1 MGAMYRLKAYFGMV
15 PAEDM
20 AEYADEP
27 PVERYAG
34 RRREYAGDR
43 WGDGEYAA
51 RARIRPRAGVRGRIA
66 RRPRSPS
73 SAAPMF
79 AAPRSGSPTT
89 GTPTATTTTG
99 TAAPPGSR
107 AARSRWSA
115 RGRPVSRLDR
125 EPVRGAGLGPSAVR
139 GALAM
144 DTDALREPALRDP
157 TCGIRRCGSRPCG
170 SPPGCPSGPAPAV
183 PEQRLGG
190 AAALARITTLQP
202 RSYNEARTIGERYRD
217 GVPVIM
223 NLTEL
228 DDAAAKRLVDFA
240 AGLAFAL
247 RGSIDK
253 VTSRVF
259 LLTPADVEVSADDA
273 RRLAERGLFRQD

>member
-27 PVERYAG
+27 PAERYAG
-34 RRREYAGDR
+34 RRREYPGDR
-43 WGDGEYAA
+43 WGDSDYAGERDYGAEREYVPASRDVRVEA
-51 RARIRPRAGVRGRIA
+51 RAAE
-66 RRPRSPS
+66 
-73 SAAPMF
+73 
-79 AAPRSGSPTT
+79 
-89 GTPTATTTTG
+89 
-99 TAAPPGSR
+99 SR
-107 AARSRWSA
+107 AAEGRGADPRGAEIRVADDRVADRYDDDWDRRPAREPSRPVA
-115 RGRPVSRLDR
+115 VERPREAVSRLDR

-144 DTDALREPALRDP
+144 DTDALRDPALREPALREP
-157 TCGIRRCGSRPCG
+157 TRLPER
-170 SPPGCPSGPAPAV
+170 ATTPAV

>member
-15 PAEDM
+15 PAEELG
-20 AEYADEP
+20 EYTDGLERHAAARRAVREPVDEGWD
-27 PVERYAG
+27 EDRYA
-34 RRREYAGDR
+34 RRDASDDRDARRGDR
-43 WGDGEYAA
+43 RDDGYDDEWDH
-51 RARIRPRAGVRGRIA
+51 RPSRPTIVDRTLASVRE
-66 RRPRSPS
+66 P
-73 SAAPMF
+73 F
-79 AAPRSGSPTT
+79 
-89 GTPTATTTTG
+89 
-99 TAAPPGSR
+99 
-107 AARSRWSA
+107 
-115 RGRPVSRLDR
+115 R
-125 EPVRGAGLGPSAVR
+125 EPVRGPGPSAVR
-139 GALAM
+139 GSLAM
-144 DTDALREPALRDP
+144 DPDADQDYAQREPAR
-157 TCGIRRCGSRPCG
+157 SSERP
-170 SPPGCPSGPAPAV
+170 PAV
-183 PEQRLGG
+183 PEPREPARGQ
-190 AAALARITTLQP
+190 AALARITTLQP

-273 RRLAERGLFRQD
+273 RKLAERGHFRQD

>member
-15 PAEDM
+15 PAEEM

-27 PVERYAG
+27 PAERYTG

-43 WGDGEYAA
+43 WGDADYAA
-51 RARIRPRAGVRGRIA
+51 EREPRDVRVADERSAERYDDDWDRRPVREPSRAVALERPREV
-66 RRPRSPS
+66 
-73 SAAPMF
+73 
-79 AAPRSGSPTT
+79 
-89 GTPTATTTTG
+89 
-99 TAAPPGSR
+99 
-107 AARSRWSA
+107 
-115 RGRPVSRLDR
+115 VSRLDR
-125 EPVRGAGLGPSAVR
+125 EPVRGVAGPGSGLGSSAVR

-144 DTDALREPALRDP
+144 DTDALRESALREP
-157 TCGIRRCGSRPCG
+157 VRLPERP
-170 SPPGCPSGPAPAV
+170 PPPAV

>member
-15 PAEDM
+15 PAEEM

-27 PVERYAG
+27 PAERYPA
-34 RRREYAGDR
+34 RRLRDYSGDR
-43 WGDGEYAA
+43 WGDGDFAAEREYAGA
-51 RARIRPRAGVRGRIA
+51 SRDVRVAEERSAERYDDWDRRPVREPSRPVGLERPREVVA
-66 RRPRSPS
+66 
-73 SAAPMF
+73 
-79 AAPRSGSPTT
+79 
-89 GTPTATTTTG
+89 
-99 TAAPPGSR
+99 
-107 AARSRWSA
+107 
-115 RGRPVSRLDR
+115 RLDR
-125 EPVRGAGLGPSAVR
+125 EPVRGMVGASSGPAVR

-144 DTDALREPALRDP
+144 DTDALREPPLRDALREP
-157 TCGIRRCGSRPCG
+157 ALREPALREPSRLPERPA
-170 SPPGCPSGPAPAV
+170 SPPA
-183 PEQRLGG
+183 QRLGG

-273 RRLAERGLFRQD
+273 RRLAERGLRSE

>member
-15 PAEDM
+15 PAEEM

-27 PVERYAG
+27 PVERYAS
-34 RRREYAGDR
+34 RRREYSGDR
-43 WGDGEYAA
+43 WGDSDYAA
-51 RARIRPRAGVRGRIA
+51 ERDLRDVRVADDRGPERYDDDWDRRPVREPVRAVALERPREV
-66 RRPRSPS
+66 
-73 SAAPMF
+73 
-79 AAPRSGSPTT
+79 
-89 GTPTATTTTG
+89 
-99 TAAPPGSR
+99 
-107 AARSRWSA
+107 
-115 RGRPVSRLDR
+115 VSRLDR
-125 EPVRGAGLGPSAVR
+125 EPVRGVPAGGGLGS
-139 GALAM
+139 
-144 DTDALREPALRDP
+144 
-157 TCGIRRCGSRPCG
+157 
-170 SPPGCPSGPAPAV
+170 PAV
-183 PEQRLGG
+183 PEQRLGS
-190 AAALARITTLQP
+190 ASALSRITTLQP

>member
-1 MGAMYRLKAYFGMV
+1 MAST
-15 PAEDM
+15 PATVST
-20 AEYADEP
+20 P
-27 PVERYAG
+27 P
-34 RRREYAGDR
+34 
-43 WGDGEYAA
+43 
-51 RARIRPRAGVRGRIA
+51 
-66 RRPRSPS
+66 
-73 SAAPMF
+73 
-79 AAPRSGSPTT
+79 SGSTRPHR
-89 GTPTATTTTG
+89 ATSG
-99 TAAPPGSR
+99 SLESR
-107 AARSRWSA
+107 AAEVRSTDVRSA
-115 RGRPVSRLDR
+115 EVRVADDRAAERYDDDWDRRPAREPSRPVAVERPRETVSRLDR
-125 EPVRGAGLGPSAVR
+125 EPVRGGLGPSAVR

-144 DTDALREPALRDP
+144 DTDALRDPALRDP
-157 TCGIRRCGSRPCG
+157 TLRDPTLRDPTLREPTLREPTRLPERP
-170 SPPGCPSGPAPAV
+170 ATPAV

>member
-27 PVERYAG
+27 PVERYPA
-34 RRREYAGDR
+34 RRRDYPGERWDADFVAEREPRDVRVEERGADR
-43 WGDGEYAA
+43 YDDDWERRPVREPSRSIGLE
-51 RARIRPRAGVRGRIA
+51 RPREVVA
-66 RRPRSPS
+66 
-73 SAAPMF
+73 
-79 AAPRSGSPTT
+79 
-89 GTPTATTTTG
+89 
-99 TAAPPGSR
+99 
-107 AARSRWSA
+107 
-115 RGRPVSRLDR
+115 RLDR
-125 EPVRGAGLGPSAVR
+125 EPVRGMVGAGGLGSSAVR

-144 DTDALREPALRDP
+144 DTDALREPPLRDSALRESALRESALREPALREP
-157 TCGIRRCGSRPCG
+157 TLRGPLLREPSRLPERPT
-170 SPPGCPSGPAPAV
+170 PPPAV

-202 RSYNEARTIGERYRD
+202 RSYNEARTIGERYRA

-228 DDAAAKRLVDFA
+228 DDAASKRLVDFA

-273 RRLAERGLFRQD
+273 RRLAERGLFRQG

>member
-20 AEYADEP
+20 AEYANEP
-27 PVERYAG
+27 PAERYAG
-34 RRREYAGDR
+34 RRREYADDR
-43 WGDGEYAA
+43 WGDSEYGEREYAA
-51 RARIRPRAGVRGRIA
+51 APRDVRVAESRAESRLAESRSVESRADVRVADDRVADRSDRSGDRYDDDWDRRPAREPIRAVAVDRPREA
-66 RRPRSPS
+66 
-73 SAAPMF
+73 
-79 AAPRSGSPTT
+79 
-89 GTPTATTTTG
+89 
-99 TAAPPGSR
+99 
-107 AARSRWSA
+107 
-115 RGRPVSRLDR
+115 VSRLDR

-144 DTDALREPALRDP
+144 DTDALREPALREP
-157 TCGIRRCGSRPCG
+157 TRLPERP
-170 SPPGCPSGPAPAV
+170 ATPAV

>member
-15 PAEDM
+15 PADELGEYVDDPGLESYGPPRR
-20 AEYADEP
+20 AERPSRESEGAWEERSDRRWADDERDLYDDEWERRP
-27 PVERYAG
+27 ARPAAVER
-34 RRREYAGDR
+34 
-43 WGDGEYAA
+43 
-51 RARIRPRAGVRGRIA
+51 P
-66 RRPRSPS
+66 
-73 SAAPMF
+73 
-79 AAPRSGSPTT
+79 
-89 GTPTATTTTG
+89 ATTVRDHVRATG
-99 TAAPPGSR
+99 MASGMASAP
-107 AARSRWSA
+107 
-115 RGRPVSRLDR
+115 
-125 EPVRGAGLGPSAVR
+125 VR
-139 GALAM
+139 GALAIDP
-144 DTDALREPALRDP
+144 DTIRREASDREFHLREAPV
-157 TCGIRRCGSRPCG
+157 
-170 SPPGCPSGPAPAV
+170 PAPVPPPSV
-183 PEQRLGG
+183 PEQRDRG

-253 VTSRVF
+253 VTNRVF

-273 RRLAERGLFRQD
+273 RMLAKRSVGAVNSPLGAARVDAERGLFRQD

>member
-1 MGAMYRLKAYFGMV
+1 MSAMYRLKAYFGMV
-15 PAEDM
+15 PAEEL
-20 AEYADEP
+20 AEYSDE
-27 PVERYAG
+27 PVERYAAPRRG
-34 RRREYAGDR
+34 RDHADDR
-43 WGDGEYAA
+43 WDDRFSYADDEPPA
-51 RARIRPRAGVRGRIA
+51 RA
-66 RRPRSPS
+66 
-73 SAAPMF
+73 
-79 AAPRSGSPTT
+79 
-89 GTPTATTTTG
+89 
-99 TAAPPGSR
+99 
-107 AARSRWSA
+107 
-115 RGRPVSRLDR
+115 
-125 EPVRGAGLGPSAVR
+125 EPVRSEREWDRRPVRPVGADRETVRGVSGLGAGATR
-139 GALAM
+139 GALAV
-144 DTDALREPALRDP
+144 DPDSVQREPARLP
-157 TCGIRRCGSRPCG
+157 MAA
-170 SPPGCPSGPAPAV
+170 PPQVV
-183 PEQRLGG
+183 PEQRDRG

-273 RRLAERGLFRQD
+273 RKLAERGLFRQD

>member
-15 PAEDM
+15 PAEEM

-27 PVERYAG
+27 PAERYAG
-34 RRREYAGDR
+34 RRRDYPGDR
-43 WGDGEYAA
+43 WDSRTDHPSDYAA
-51 RARIRPRAGVRGRIA
+51 ERDPRDVRVADDRGIDHRGAERYDDDWDRRPAREPVRAVTLERPREV
-66 RRPRSPS
+66 
-73 SAAPMF
+73 
-79 AAPRSGSPTT
+79 
-89 GTPTATTTTG
+89 
-99 TAAPPGSR
+99 
-107 AARSRWSA
+107 
-115 RGRPVSRLDR
+115 VSRLDR
-125 EPVRGAGLGPSAVR
+125 ESVRGVPAGSGLGSSAVR

-144 DTDALREPALRDP
+144 DTDALREPGPRESALRESALREP
-157 TCGIRRCGSRPCG
+157 VRVA
-170 SPPGCPSGPAPAV
+170 PPPAV

-273 RRLAERGLFRQD
+273 RRLAERGLFRKD

>member
-43 WGDGEYAA
+43 WGDDDYAAEREYATVPREVRVA
-51 RARIRPRAGVRGRIA
+51 ESRVPEVRGVEGRVDVRAAELRGIDDRAADRYDDDWDRRPVREPSRPVAVERPREA
-66 RRPRSPS
+66 
-73 SAAPMF
+73 
-79 AAPRSGSPTT
+79 
-89 GTPTATTTTG
+89 
-99 TAAPPGSR
+99 
-107 AARSRWSA
+107 
-115 RGRPVSRLDR
+115 VSRLDR
-125 EPVRGAGLGPSAVR
+125 EPVRGGLGPSAVR

-144 DTDALREPALRDP
+144 DTDALREPALREPVRLPERPP
-157 TCGIRRCGSRPCG
+157 T
-170 SPPGCPSGPAPAV
+170 PAV